1 MKLRKLI
8 IKNIASIEDATIDFQ
23 QGPLAEE
30 AIFLICGETG
40 AGKSTLL
47 DAICLALYKDTPR
60 MRRTNREAYQDNA
73 ITSLDNIQTNDC
85 RQLVRRNAKEAC
97 VELEFEDNDQAIYT
111 ARWSVSRAR
120 TGNLKKAEWEL
131 YNHQNEESFHK
142 DTEIE
147 NEIHRIVGLDFEQFC
162 RTTLLAQGEFTRF
175 LQSNANEKA
184 DILERLTNTDI
195 YSQIGTRIFESWKT
209 QKTIYDN
216 QKIKTESIQLLS
228 EEEKKGLYES
238 IETMEQEVQTLMTK
252 EKQIEQKIQWLHEE
266 NVMKQNIA
274 EAEKDYETTKAKLN
288 SAGFKEAEKLLQRWN
303 VSTEARNHYREGQRI
318 LQQQEEQKKEI
329 MEIEQK
335 IKNLHS
341 SCPSNSSDVL
351 AILQKEEANLQQTFL
366 KIGQKIEE
374 KVQEATRKEAELK
387 ALCIEDKEKEK
398 EHLQQANE
406 KLQALQGMLG
416 LADEKKAQLKE
427 TNEEYN
433 RLKTSEQTLSTQIQE
448 LINRLKEAE
457 ANRKAQENRVENLR
471 NATQDWAKEARR
483 KLKAGDQCPVCGTRI
498 EALLNDESFQSI
510 LEGPEKEWET
520 MKQVEESI
528 RTEHNQKTAERKQV
542 SLQLVVFQKKQATL
556 TKACQEL
563 QDSMKEAGKSLKIEE
578 INNLTLEASIRQN
591 KVLEENI
598 NQILK
603 TGKEIATTLT
613 LLQKERNELQNSL
626 RKQTDMQH
634 LCDIKI
640 KTYHTLNEHLE
651 KQKTLQ
657 RELIGSSKRIEELV
671 KEFFLAHPDVSL
683 EQLRQLASYP
693 EKEVEAMRK
702 RMQQT
707 REDVVKKETAFQ
719 LLKQKQEAHLLT
731 RPAFSEGESLA
742 SLTSM
747 KKELETNRNTR
758 NQEIGQNKLRIAQEE
773 KAGQQK
779 EAALKEQ
786 EALYLS
792 YQKWTRLKELFGSAD
807 GKTFRAIA
815 QSFILKDLLQNANFY
830 LKHFTDRYQLTGQGI
845 SLTILLRDYYE
856 GGVTRPVST
865 LSGGESFLVSLALA
879 LGLSSLNRQ
888 NLSVDTLFIDEGF
901 GTLSSD
907 YLNTVME
914 TLEKLHQLGGKKVG
928 IISHVD
934 GLRERIRTQIQ
945 VNRIDN
951 SRSHVIIKN

>member
-1 MKLRKLI
+1 M
-8 IKNIASIEDATIDFQ
+8 
-23 QGPLAEE
+23 
-30 AIFLICGETG
+30 
-40 AGKSTLL
+40 
-47 DAICLALYKDTPR
+47 
-60 MRRTNREAYQDNA
+60 
-73 ITSLDNIQTNDC
+73 
-85 RQLVRRNAKEAC
+85 
-97 VELEFEDNDQAIYT
+97 
-111 ARWSVSRAR
+111 
-120 TGNLKKAEWEL
+120 
-131 YNHQNEESFHK
+131 
-142 DTEIE
+142 
-147 NEIHRIVGLDFEQFC
+147 
-162 RTTLLAQGEFTRF
+162 
-175 LQSNANEKA
+175 
-184 DILERLTNTDI
+184 
-195 YSQIGTRIFESWKT
+195 
-209 QKTIYDN
+209 
-216 QKIKTESIQLLS
+216 
-228 EEEKKGLYES
+228 
-238 IETMEQEVQTLMTK
+238 
-252 EKQIEQKIQWLHEE
+252 
-266 NVMKQNIA
+266 
-274 EAEKDYETTKAKLN
+274 
-288 SAGFKEAEKLLQRWN
+288 KEAE
-303 VSTEARNHYREGQRI
+303 T
-318 LQQQEEQKKEI
+318 
-329 MEIEQK
+329 
-335 IKNLHS
+335 
-341 SCPSNSSDVL
+341 
-351 AILQKEEANLQQTFL
+351 
-366 KIGQKIEE
+366 
-374 KVQEATRKEAELK
+374 
-387 ALCIEDKEKEK
+387 
-398 EHLQQANE
+398 
-406 KLQALQGMLG
+406 
-416 LADEKKAQLKE
+416 
-427 TNEEYN
+427 
-433 RLKTSEQTLSTQIQE
+433 
-448 LINRLKEAE
+448 
-457 ANRKAQENRVENLR
+457 NRKAQENRVENLR

-498 EALLNDESFQSI
+498 ETLLNDESFQSI

-528 RTEHNQKTAERKQV
+528 RTEHNQKIAELKQV
-542 SLQLVVFQKKQATL
+542 NIQLVVFQKKQATL

-563 QDSMKEAGKSLKIEE
+563 QNSMKEAGKSLKIEE
-578 INNLTLEASIRQN
+578 INNLTHEARIRQN

-603 TGKEIATTLT
+603 TGKEIATTLA

-634 LCDIKI
+634 SCDIKI

-657 RELIGSSKRIEELV
+657 RELIGSSKRIEKLV

-693 EKEVEAMRK
+693 EQEVEAMRK

-719 LLKQKQEAHLLT
+719 LLKQKQEAHILT

-742 SLTSM
+742 SLASI
-747 KKELETNRNTR
+747 KKELETNRNNR